1 MSIHEQL
8 LQMVTDVSSYKCMQI
23 CSSLKQEPAV
33 TKVQSTQEILN
44 ALKLLIFILLELV
57 SQNKSLEYDELEKAV
72 QKAEAEIRSHV
83 RVSQKA
89 QLQLEQQMKLYTD
102 NLQEK
107 IEQLELE
114 KQQIEQDRKASTLQL
129 NFLSSKEME
138 KKPSNLSQQR
148 EGSPNVVK
156 KSYIMGNQ
164 IYHRQHQSNLITYQD
179 QQIPNKTT
187 SQEPI
192 NRERRSANTQHISY
206 IPGKGLPLKNN
217 VSHQNNSIHNPP
229 SNRKDDRNKSQQSQ
243 ERVIDKSQSLLK
255 SQNSYSYI
263 KMYNIQKLIIN
274 KNQND
279 NIKQATQLTQQT
291 KSKTIHGVCNNI
303 LDESHYK
310 KK

>member
-1 MSIHEQL
+1 MSINEQL
-8 LQMVTDVSSYKCMQI
+8 LQMVTDI
-23 CSSLKQEPAV
+23 CSALRQEPVIA
-33 TKVQSTQEILN
+33 KEQSTQEILN
-44 ALKLLIFILLELV
+44 TLKLHIYILLELV

-83 RVSQKA
+83 R
-89 QLQLEQQMKLYTD
+89 LEQQMKLYAD

-114 KQQIEQDRKASTLQL
+114 KQQIEQDRKATTLQL

-138 KKPSNLSQQR
+138 KKPSNSSQQR
-148 EGSPNVVK
+148 EGSPNIIK

-179 QQIPNKTT
+179 QQIPNKNT

-217 VSHQNNSIHNPP
+217 VSHQNNTIHNPP

-243 ERVIDKSQSLLK
+243 ERGIDKSQSLLK

-279 NIKQATQLTQQT
+279 NTKQATQLTQQT

>member
-1 MSIHEQL
+1 MSINEQL
-8 LQMVTDVSSYKCMQI
+8 LQMVTDI
-23 CSSLKQEPAV
+23 CSALRQEPAV
-33 TKVQSTQEILN
+33 TKEQSTQEILN
-44 ALKLLIFILLELV
+44 ILKLHIYILLELV

-83 RVSQKA
+83 R
-89 QLQLEQQMKLYTD
+89 LEQQMKLYAD

-107 IEQLELE
+107 IEQLEQE

-138 KKPSNLSQQR
+138 KKPSNQSQQR
-148 EGSPNVVK
+148 EGSPNIIK

-179 QQIPNKTT
+179 QQIPNKNT

-217 VSHQNNSIHNPP
+217 ASNQNNTIHNPP
-229 SNRKDDRNKSQQSQ
+229 SNRKDDRNKSQSSQ
-243 ERVIDKSQSLLK
+243 ERIIDKSQSLLK

-279 NIKQATQLTQQT
+279 NTKQATQQTQQT

>member
-1 MSIHEQL
+1 MNINEQL
-8 LQMVTDVSSYKCMQI
+8 LQMLTDI
-23 CSSLKQEPAV
+23 CSALRQEPAI
-33 TKVQSTQEILN
+33 TKEQSTQEILN
-44 ALKLLIFILLELV
+44 ALKLHIFILLELV

-83 RVSQKA
+83 R
-89 QLQLEQQMKLYTD
+89 LEQQMKLYAD

-138 KKPSNLSQQR
+138 KKPQNQSQQR
-148 EGSPNVVK
+148 EGSPNIIK

-179 QQIPNKTT
+179 QQLPNKNS

-217 VSHQNNSIHNPP
+217 VSHQNNTIHNPP
-229 SNRKDDRNKSQQSQ
+229 SNRKDERNKSQQSQ

-279 NIKQATQLTQQT
+279 NAKLGTQLNQQT

>member
-1 MSIHEQL
+1 MSINEQL
-8 LQMVTDVSSYKCMQI
+8 LQMVTDI
-23 CSSLKQEPAV
+23 CSSLRQEPAV
-33 TKVQSTQEILN
+33 TKEQSTQEILN

-83 RVSQKA
+83 R
-89 QLQLEQQMKLYTD
+89 LEQQMKLYTD

-148 EGSPNVVK
+148 EGSPNVIK

>member
-1 MSIHEQL
+1 MSINEQL
-8 LQMVTDVSSYKCMQI
+8 LQMMTDI
-23 CSSLKQEPAV
+23 CSTLRQEPAV
-33 TKVQSTQEILN
+33 TKEQSTQEILN
-44 ALKLLIFILLELV
+44 ALKLHIFILLELV

-83 RVSQKA
+83 R
-89 QLQLEQQMKLYTD
+89 LEQQMKLYTD

-107 IEQLELE
+107 IEQLEQE

-129 NFLSSKEME
+129 NFLSSKEIE

-148 EGSPNVVK
+148 EGSPNIIK

-179 QQIPNKTT
+179 QQIPNKNT

-243 ERVIDKSQSLLK
+243 ERIIDKSQSLLK